1 MLFRKIIFAK
11 IDEPLTFWLYTNLN
25 YRVMFKI
32 QNMTQRFENTLKGP
46 IFGAPCTTY
55 RDQIQ

>member
-11 IDEPLTFWLYTNLN
+11 IYEPVTFWLYTNLN
-25 YRVMFKI
+25 YRVKFKI

-46 IFGAPCTTY
+46 IFGTHFIMY
-55 RDQIQ
+55 RD